1 MLGLSQQENRDF
13 EEKTRLLENEC
24 YKMLAGEEKL
34 LLAELETE
42 RERLFFAGRDDDEAA
57 VMV

>member
-1 MLGLSQQENRDF
+1 MLGLSQRENRDF
-13 EEKTRLLENEC
+13 EEKTRFLENEC